1 MMSSSQTALSRLLPG
16 GRPAMLLQQIS
27 RSWVGPERH
36 AAARTTTSAPHVRDA
51 MNLTRAMNIVI
62 VALIPCILIAIYNTG
77 YQANVLMAEAG
88 LEVAPGW
95 HGVIISVLGTGYIP
109 GSVLASIC
117 HGLLIVLP
125 VFLTALITG
134 GFWEAVFVRMRGG
147 GRRGDYVLLALL
159 FTLSLPPA
167 VPLWQVFLGMTFGI
181 VVGKEIFGGTGKHF
195 LNPAL
200 TGLAFLYVTYP
211 AQMVGET
218 AWAVHGLSGATPLQ
232 AAEQGLHTIAWTG
245 STWMQ
250 SFLGLVPGAIGA
262 TSTLACLIG
271 AALLI
276 GTRVASARIMAGMLI
291 GMTASATIFN
301 LIGDPANAYAAMS
314 WHWHLVL
321 GSFAFAT
328 VFLATDPV
336 SAPMT
341 DTGRW
346 VYGLMVGAFVILI
359 RVMNATHPDGIMF
372 AILLGN
378 ILAPLI
384 DYAVMYANIRR
395 RILRSVRR

>member
-1 MMSSSQTALSRLLPG
+1 MSNFQTVLSRLLPAERPVAFLQRMSRRWAG
-16 GRPAMLLQQIS
+16 QGRQA
-27 RSWVGPERH
+27 R
-36 AAARTTTSAPHVRDA
+36 AAATISAPHIRDA
-51 MNLTRAMNIVI
+51 MNLSRAMNIVI
-62 VALIPCILIAIYNTG
+62 VALIPCILVAVYNTG
-77 YQANVLMAEAG
+77 YQANVLMSEVG
-88 LEVAPGW
+88 LEAAPDW
-95 HGVIISVLGTGYIP
+95 HGTVIGWFGTGYRP
-109 GSVLASIC
+109 DSFLASVG

-125 VFLTALITG
+125 VFLVALITG
-134 GFWEAVFVRMRGG
+134 GFWEAVFVKSRGG
-147 GRRGDYVLLALL
+147 GRRGDCLLVALL
-159 FTLSLPPA
+159 FALSLPPA

-218 AWAVHGLSGATPLQ
+218 AWAVHGLSGATPMQ

-262 TSTLACLIG
+262 TSTFACLLG
-271 AALLI
+271 AVLLI
-276 GTRVASARIMAGMLI
+276 GTRVASARIMAGMLV
-291 GMTASATIFN
+291 GMTASAMLFN
-301 LIGDPANAYAAMS
+301 LFGDPANAYAVLS

-321 GSFAFAT
+321 GSFAFGT
-328 VFLATDPV
+328 IFLATDPV

-341 DTGRW
+341 NTGRW
-346 VYGLMVGAFVILI
+346 IYGLLVGGFVILI

-384 DYAVMYANIRR
+384 DHAVIYANIRR
-395 RILRSVRR
+395 RMRRSA